1 MYLIVVGSHKIS
13 CLFIFSV
20 MGLTHRLVSLISFP
34 NLLLQ
39 RGEELN
45 MRAVQQ
51 TEPETETPQS
61 AFYYCRLLIN
71 ILGLNSWEKR

>member
-1 MYLIVVGSHKIS
+1 MCPFQMQRPTG
-13 CLFIFSV
+13 
-20 MGLTHRLVSLISFP
+20 GRP
-34 NLLLQ
+34 Q

-51 TEPETETPQS
+51 TEPETQNPQS

>member
-1 MYLIVVGSHKIS
+1 MSPSIS
-13 CLFIFSV
+13 NCPFR
-20 MGLTHRLVSLISFP
+20 MRQTMAM
-34 NLLLQ
+34 LQ

-51 TEPETETPQS
+51 AEPETQNPQS

>member
-1 MYLIVVGSHKIS
+1 M
-13 CLFIFSV
+13 C
-20 MGLTHRLVSLISFP
+20 
-34 NLLLQ
+34 Q
-39 RGEELN
+39 RGEDLN

-51 TEPETETPQS
+51 PEPDTETPQS

>member
-1 MYLIVVGSHKIS
+1 
-13 CLFIFSV
+13 
-20 MGLTHRLVSLISFP
+20 MGT
-34 NLLLQ
+34 LQ

-51 TEPETETPQS
+51 AEPETQNPQS

-71 ILGLNSWEKR
+71 ILGLNSWEKRWDPIYAAFNLPLL